1 MSWQHGPSQMLLI
14 VGRPGEQAEFG
25 KECVRLEKGMADHQA
40 ASQFC
45 LFPLKCLFLLRVA
58 PPLPCSQAL
67 ATWLT
72 SCSSISIASPSLTHT
87 PSVIS
92 LFFFPSLPFPPP
104 HTSSLQ
110 NRARFACVLHTA
122 IFHPTT
128 LFLSSP
134 QPGHAGSPAGGP
146 DGVLASGPALGSL
159 SLQDGSAALLWPIWP
174 RPVLAPVCD
183 YGPAGRRQ
191 SWRRERCQCAAE

>member
-1 MSWQHGPSQMLLI
+1 MKGDDGPPS
-14 VGRPGEQAEFG
+14 
-25 KECVRLEKGMADHQA
+25 CVAILSPHV
-40 ASQFC
+40 
-45 LFPLKCLFLLRVA
+45 PLKCLFCWASLRPCLAPRLWPPGSPPA
-58 PPLPCSQAL
+58 PPSRL
-67 ATWLT
+67 
-72 SCSSISIASPSLTHT
+72 SPSHTHT

-92 LFFFPSLPFPPP
+92 LFSSLPSSTYILSAEPGLLCLHPPYCYFSP
-104 HTSSLQ
+104 HY
-110 NRARFACVLHTA
+110 
-122 IFHPTT
+122 T
-128 LFLSSP
+128 LPQQL

-191 SWRRERCQCAAE
+191 SWRGKRCQCAAE

>member
-1 MSWQHGPSQMLLI
+1 MGRNVFDLKGDCGPTI
-14 VGRPGEQAEFG
+14 
-25 KECVRLEKGMADHQA
+25 CVAILSLRLEN
-40 ASQFC
+40 ASFAV
-45 LFPLKCLFLLRVA
+45 PR
-58 PPLPCSQAL
+58 SQAL

-72 SCSSISIASPSLTHT
+72 SCSYISSLPLSHT
-87 PSVIS
+87 PTHLLSAYF
-92 LFFFPSLPFPPP
+92 LSLPSSTYILSAEPGLPCLRPPYCYFSP
-104 HTSSLQ
+104 HY
-110 NRARFACVLHTA
+110 
-122 IFHPTT
+122 T
-128 LFLSSP
+128 LPQQP

-191 SWRRERCQCAAE
+191 SWRWKRCQNAAE

>member
-1 MSWQHGPSQMLLI
+1 
-14 VGRPGEQAEFG
+14 
-25 KECVRLEKGMADHQA
+25 MADHQA

-45 LFPLKCLFLLRVA
+45 LFPLKCLFCCASLRPCLAPRLRPPGSPPA
-58 PPLPCSQAL
+58 PPSRF
-67 ATWLT
+67 
-72 SCSSISIASPSLTHT
+72 SLSRTH
-87 PSVIS
+87 S
-92 LFFFPSLPFPPP
+92 LCHQLVFFPFLPSSTYILSAEPGPLCLRPPYCYFSP
-104 HTSSLQ
+104 HY
-110 NRARFACVLHTA
+110 
-122 IFHPTT
+122 T
-128 LFLSSP
+128 LPQQP

-191 SWRRERCQCAAE
+191 SWR